1 MEFRNLYSFL
11 RVAELGSFTKA
22 AAELGYAQSTVTT
35 QIKGLEAEMGFALF
49 EHVGRRV
56 TLTSYGQQ
64 LIPYVNEILQLEERI
79 SLIHQTAPSEVVGT
93 LRIGIVES
101 ILNSLLLAN
110 IKEYRARFPNVL
122 IQIYPAV
129 TKPLLEMLRKNEVD
143 LIFAMGEQG
152 STAGFICAA
161 SHDERAVFVASPE
174 HPMAQ
179 MECVSLADVLR
190 QPLILTGEIT
200 LLRQEL
206 VKAAGGLG
214 LEVQPVIETQSSNII
229 LSLVRQNLG
238 LSFLPEHMVRSA
250 YLSGKVAVLPVID
263 YELPFQVHIYYH
275 KNKYLTPQMTGLISQ
290 IEGYW
295 DKIDRADAE
304 VGDRAQG

>member
-22 AAELGYAQSTVTT
+22 AAEMGYAQSTVTT
-35 QIKGLEAEMGFALF
+35 QMKSLEAEMGFALF

-56 TLTSYGQQ
+56 TLTAYGRE
-64 LIPYVNEILQLEERI
+64 LIPYVNDILKLQEQM
-79 SLIHQTAPSEVVGT
+79 SLIHQTAPSEVRGT

-101 ILNSLLLAN
+101 ILNSLLLSN
-110 IKEYRARFPNVL
+110 IAEYRKRFPNVL
-122 IQIYPAV
+122 IQIFPAV

-152 STAGFICAA
+152 TAADFVCAA
-161 SHDERAVFVASPE
+161 SHDERAVFVSAPE
-174 HPMAQ
+174 HPFAK
-179 MECVSLADVLR
+179 MERVTLSQALCE
-190 QPLILTGEIT
+190 PLILTGEIT

-206 VKAAGGLG
+206 EKAAVGIGVDLR
-214 LEVQPVIETQSSNII
+214 PVIETQSSTII

-238 LSFLPEHMVRSA
+238 LSFLPEHLVRSA
-250 YLSGKVAVLPVID
+250 YQSGKVAVLKVTD
-263 YELPFQVHIYYH
+263 YELPFRVHICYH

-290 IEGYW
+290 IKEYW
-295 DKIDRADAE
+295 DKCDKADAP
-304 VGDRAQG
+304 AK